1 MDGRQVQGRCS
12 SWLLVTALLLL
23 LAVLSGRALALRVP
37 RRCLV
42 RTRQT
47 VLHFNK
53 PSSSNRNEFD
63 PESDDSRGGDDDADD
78 DFDLDRA
85 ISAKMDK
92 RNRGSST
99 SAAGGRRPAAVVKNL
114 NRWEV
119 INRALLAGAFVAGI
133 GSGITIDSAIN
144 TNPRDL
150 ASRYVSPSDDVSCGR
165 APSPPPLLLPP
176 RPLPF
181 QRRHRPQRAQPQ
193 DLPEVRLGRHGP
205 GPARL
210 RHLQPVQR
218 VRDAGG
224 HQARLRAA
232 RVQRRAA
239 AAGAPPPSPHG
250 RLPSL

>member
-1 MDGRQVQGRCS
+1 MTSKEATPLTVFTRRSSTVGRQVQGRCS
-12 SWLLVTALLLL
+12 SWLLVTAQL
-23 LAVLSGRALALRVP
+23 LAVLNGQALALRVP
-37 RRCLV
+37 GRCIV

-47 VLHFNK
+47 VLNFNK

-63 PESDDSRGGDDDADD
+63 PESDDSRGGGGGGGDDD

-85 ISAKMDK
+85 ISAKMEK

-150 ASRYVSPSDDVSCGR
+150 ASRYAPPSD
-165 APSPPPLLLPP
+165 
-176 RPLPF
+176 
-181 QRRHRPQRAQPQ
+181 
-193 DLPEVRLGRHGP
+193 
-205 GPARL
+205 
-210 RHLQPVQR
+210 
-218 VRDAGG
+218 
-224 HQARLRAA
+224 
-232 RVQRRAA
+232 
-239 AAGAPPPSPHG
+239 
-250 RLPSL
+250 

>member
-1 MDGRQVQGRCS
+1 MGRQVQRRCS
-12 SWLLVTALLLL
+12 SWLLVAALLLAML
-23 LAVLSGRALALRVP
+23 NGQALALLVP
-37 RRCLV
+37 GRCIV

-47 VLHFNK
+47 VLNFNK

-63 PESDDSRGGDDDADD
+63 PESDDSRGGDDDDD

-85 ISAKMDK
+85 ISAKMEK

-150 ASRYVSPSDDVSCGR
+150 ASRYASPSD
-165 APSPPPLLLPP
+165 
-176 RPLPF
+176 
-181 QRRHRPQRAQPQ
+181 
-193 DLPEVRLGRHGP
+193 
-205 GPARL
+205 
-210 RHLQPVQR
+210 
-218 VRDAGG
+218 
-224 HQARLRAA
+224 
-232 RVQRRAA
+232 
-239 AAGAPPPSPHG
+239 
-250 RLPSL
+250 